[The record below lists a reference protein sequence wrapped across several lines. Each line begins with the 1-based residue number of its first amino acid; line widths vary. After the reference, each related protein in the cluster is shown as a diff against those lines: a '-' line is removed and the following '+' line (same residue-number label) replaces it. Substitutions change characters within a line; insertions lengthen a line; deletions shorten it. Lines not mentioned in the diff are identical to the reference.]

1 MEKIEEIISLIDAHE
16 KKETRNVFLKY
27 LKKWPWFLLVCFIGV
42 SLGYFV
48 FKKSPN
54 IYQVSSRILIK
65 GEEKDLNNLLSFNNP
80 MMAMGKKTNVENQIG
95 ILQSYTL
102 YKKALDNLDWE
113 TSWFRKELLYK
124 KELYKNEPF
133 ELVLPPNAINAED
146 IMIELK
152 VLNEKEYLLKA
163 EGETYLNGYKQTIDI
178 EKTVKF
184 GQPYYDE
191 FFSFTVNPKW
201 GKVDDTYYLRFNNLN
216 SLTKQYLRKTQI
228 ALEELNSELILITIE
243 GDNPQKEAD
252 FINELNNVF
261 MQFGVENKS
270 KNSENSMEFI
280 DSQLSRIQTSLKSA
294 EDNFS
299 SYRRNNQVMNLGQEA
314 QLVYAKLEEI
324 ENEQYLTELQYNYY
338 TDLQQYLD
346 DSKKIEEMV
355 NPSVLGIND
364 ANLNGMLTRLMEL
377 YGRREVLSYSVQEK
391 NPSLIVLEKEI
402 KVTRD
407 GLEET
412 LKNQIKATE
421 TKLSSMKERYSSI
434 QDRLKKLPETEKQLV
449 GIQREFDLN
458 NDLYTY
464 MLQKKAEA
472 SISKASIAPE
482 VQVIDPA
489 IVDAAIKVGPSMVKN
504 VFAGM
509 MGGFMLP
516 FIFITLVGFFNNKIE
531 TREEIEKS
539 SHLPVLEGIIQH
551 KYNVKL
557 PVIQHP
563 RSGIAESFRGLKSNL
578 NAILEQPGAKVVSI
592 NSLIPGE
599 GKSFISSNFSAI
611 LTKANKKVLLIGADL
626 HKPTLHKYLD
636 VQESFGLSNYFKN
649 EKTIEEI
656 ISNTSVPNLQF
667 IQAGPIPNNPSDLLD
682 NNKFER
688 LVDVAR
694 LMFDY
699 IIIDNAPI
707 LLVPDAI
714 LTSSFSDV
722 SLFILRINHSHKD
735 QIKQINKIV
744 DFNKVKRAAI
754 VINDAPDRG
763 YGYGNK
769 YWKKGYGEYK
779 NKMSIA

>member
-412 LKNQIKATE
+412 LKNQIKSTE

-458 NDLYTY
+458 NELYTY

-626 HKPTLHKYLD
+626 HKPTLHKFLD

-682 NNKFER
+682 NSKFER

>member
-412 LKNQIKATE
+412 LKNQIKSTE
-421 TKLSSMKERYSSI
+421 TKLTSMKERYSSI

-458 NDLYTY
+458 NELYTY

-626 HKPTLHKYLD
+626 HKPTLHKFLD

-656 ISNTSVPNLQF
+656 ICNTSVPNLQF

>member
-102 YKKALDNLDWE
+102 YKKALDNLNWE
-113 TSWFRKELLYK
+113 TSWFHKELLYN
-124 KELYKNEPF
+124 KELYNNEPF

-152 VLNEKEYLLKA
+152 ALNEKEYLLKA
-163 EGETYLNGYKQTIDI
+163 EGETYLNGYKQTINI
-178 EKTVKF
+178 EKAVKF

-201 GKVDDTYYLRFNNLN
+201 GKVDEIYYLRFNNLN

-243 GDNPQKEAD
+243 GENPQKEAD

-377 YGRREVLSYSVQEK
+377 YGRREVLSFSVQEK

-412 LKNQIKATE
+412 LKNQIKSTE

-434 QDRLKKLPETEKQLV
+434 QERLKKLPETEKQLV

-458 NDLYTY
+458 NELYTY

-504 VFAGM
+504 VFAGL
-509 MGGFMLP
+509 MGGFILP
-516 FIFITLVGFFNNKIE
+516 FVFITLVGFFNNKIE

-539 SHLPVLEGIIQH
+539 SHIPVLEGIIQH
-551 KYNVKL
+551 KYNTKL

-649 EKTIEEI
+649 EKAIEEI
-656 ISNTSVPNLQF
+656 ITNTSVPNLQF

-682 NNKFER
+682 NSKFER

-735 QIKQINKIV
+735 QIKQINKVV